1 MSSKEPS
8 RSSSPTRL
16 TGETRPG
23 PDARQPAKVPLDPGL
38 YIVSTPIG
46 NLRDIT
52 LRALDTL
59 ASVDEV
65 LAEDTRVAGRLMSA
79 HGVEAK
85 LTAYHD
91 HNAAQK
97 RPGVLARLEEG
108 ARIALISDAGTP
120 LVSDPGYKL
129 VREAVEA
136 GHRVVPVPGA
146 SAALAALA
154 TAGLP
159 SDRFLFAGFL
169 PVKSGARRKAVA
181 ELAGVPATLI
191 FYEGPSRLAACLAD
205 LAEVLGGDRE
215 AVVARELTK
224 LFEEARRGS
233 LAELAEHYAEA
244 GSPKGEVVVL
254 VGPPGVAEID
264 EAGLD
269 DALRAALAEMPTRAA
284 ADQVAEQFGRSRR
297 EVYQRALALKDN
309 G

>member
-8 RSSSPTRL
+8 RSSLPTRL
-16 TGETRPG
+16 SGETRPG

-97 RPGVLARLEEG
+97 RPGLLARLEGG

-129 VREAVEA
+129 VRDAVEA
-136 GHRVVPVPGA
+136 GHRIVPVPGA

-154 TAGLP
+154 MAGLP

-181 ELAGVPATLI
+181 ELAGVHATLI
-191 FYEGPSRLAACLAD
+191 FYEGPSRLAACLSD
-205 LAEVLGGDRE
+205 LAEELGGDRE

-224 LFEEARRGS
+224 LFEEARRGT

-244 GSPKGEVVVL
+244 GPPKGEVVVL
-254 VGPPGVAEID
+254 VGPPGAVA
-264 EAGLD
+264 LD
-269 DALRAALAEMPTRAA
+269 DAALDVALREALNDMPTRAA